1 MPIFSPVLD
10 AGYGGAQVVERAAA
24 ARAAYVLGLG
34 HAQPRRLQYGE
45 GRGLDAGRG
54 QRAVVHQPEAVAES
68 VHHQRAHVGGGLYLE
83 VALLLGRVAV
93 HLAEHDGVLHPG
105 EHHLVHQ
112 CALLA
117 EAVGVVGHADHHHL
131 GVGLEAGG
139 VFFGRDAILQHEE
152 LDPARHQ
159 PDKRHG
165 RMREYRGYVCPGMG
179 GTQRGALAEVGHQHG
194 AFGLAVGSVVA
205 VGAGPV
211 GPRPAVAYIYIVG
224 R

>member
-1 MPIFSPVLD
+1 MAKAVASTQAAGSVPSFISQRPSQSPSIIS
-10 AGYGGAQVVERAAA
+10 APMSAAA
-24 ARAAYVLGLG
+24 SIWKSPFSSAEWRYIWQNTTGFCT
-34 HAQPRRLQYGE
+34 PR
-45 GRGLDAGRG
+45 
-54 QRAVVHQPEAVAES
+54 
-68 VHHQRAHVGGGLYLE
+68 
-83 VALLLGRVAV
+83 
-93 HLAEHDGVLHPG
+93 

-112 CALLA
+112 GALLA
-117 EAVGVVGHADHHHL
+117 EAVGVVGHTDHHDL

-165 RMREYRGYVCPGMG
+165 RVREYRGYVGPGMG